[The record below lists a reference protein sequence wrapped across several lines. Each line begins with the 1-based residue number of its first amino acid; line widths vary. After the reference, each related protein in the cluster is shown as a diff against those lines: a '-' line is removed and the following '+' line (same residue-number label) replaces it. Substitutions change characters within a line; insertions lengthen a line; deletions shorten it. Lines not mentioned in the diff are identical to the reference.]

1 MQKFS
6 LPQQPK
12 IIKKEGNSA
21 IIEIDSLYP
30 GYGTTL
36 GNALR
41 RVLLSSIPG
50 SAITTV
56 RIAGVDHEF
65 STMSGV
71 LEDVIHVLLNLK
83 QMRFKLFK
91 EEGVTIKLSAK
102 GEKKVTAGDFTVPG
116 GEVEIVNPDL
126 YIATLTDKK
135 SSLEIE
141 AEVFPG
147 VGYEPIERRR
157 KDKLQIGS
165 IAIDAIYTPI
175 RKIKFSVENMR
186 VGDRTDF
193 NKLVFDIET
202 DGSIRPEVAFKK
214 GVDILDEHIKIL
226 GEIEIQ
232 EEEPAEEKKA
242 AKSKSKKSKE

>member
-12 IIKKEGNSA
+12 VIKKEENSA

-36 GNALR
+36 GNAIR

-83 QMRFKLFK
+83 QIRFKLYK
-91 EEGVTIKLSAK
+91 EEGVTIKLSVK

-135 SSLEIE
+135 SNLEIE
-141 AEVFPG
+141 AEVSLG

-157 KDKLQIGS
+157 KDKLQVGS
-165 IAIDAIYTPI
+165 IAVDAIYTPI

-214 GVDILDEHIKIL
+214 AVDILDEHIKII

-232 EEEPAEEKKA
+232 EEEPVVEVKKA
-242 AKSKSKKSKE
+242 KKSKKSE

>member
-12 IIKKEGNSA
+12 IIKKGENLA

-36 GNALR
+36 GNAIR

-56 RIAGVDHEF
+56 KITGVDHEF
-65 STMSGV
+65 STMPGV
-71 LEDVIHVLLNLK
+71 LEDVIHILLNLK
-83 QMRFKLFK
+83 QVRFKLFK
-91 EEGVTIKLSAK
+91 EESVTIKLSIK
-102 GEKKVTAGDFTVPG
+102 GEKKVTAGDFKVPG
-116 GEVEIVNPDL
+116 GEIEIVNPDL

-141 AEVFPG
+141 AEVAPG

-165 IAIDAIYTPI
+165 IAVDAIYTPI

-202 DGSIRPEVAFKK
+202 DGSIRPESAFKK
-214 GVDILDEHIKIL
+214 AINILDEHIKII
-226 GEIEIQ
+226 GEIEIP
-232 EEEPAEEKKA
+232 EEEPVAEIKKT
-242 AKSKSKKSKE
+242 KKSKKSEE

>member
-71 LEDVIHVLLNLK
+71 LEDVIHILLNLK
-83 QMRFKLFK
+83 QIRFKLYK
-91 EEGVTIKLSAK
+91 EEGVTIKLSVK
-102 GEKKVTAGDFTVPG
+102 GEKKVTAGDFKVSG
-116 GEVEIVNPDL
+116 GEIEIVNPDL

-141 AEVFPG
+141 AEVSPG

-157 KDKLQIGS
+157 KDKLQVGS
-165 IAIDAIYTPI
+165 IAVDAIYTPI

-202 DGSIRPEVAFKK
+202 DGSIKPEVAFKK
-214 GVDILDEHIKIL
+214 GVDILDEHVKIL

-232 EEEPAEEKKA
+232 EEEPVVEVKKA
-242 AKSKSKKSKE
+242 KRAKKSE

>member
-12 IIKKEGNSA
+12 IITVEENSA
-21 IIEIDSLYP
+21 TIEIDSLYP

-56 RIAGVDHEF
+56 RIAGTDHEF
-65 STMSGV
+65 STISGV
-71 LEDVIHVLLNLK
+71 LEDVIHILLNLK
-83 QMRFKLFK
+83 QIRFKLFK
-91 EEGVTIKLSAK
+91 EESVTIKLSAK
-102 GEKKVTAGDFTVPG
+102 GEKKVTAGDFDVPG
-116 GEVEIVNPDL
+116 GEIEIVNPDL

-135 SSLEIE
+135 SNLEIE
-141 AEVFPG
+141 AEVYPG

-157 KDKLQIGS
+157 KDKLQVGS
-165 IAIDAIYTPI
+165 IAVDAIYTPI

-202 DGSIRPEVAFKK
+202 DGSIRPESAFKK
-214 GVDILDEHIKIL
+214 AVDILDEHIKIL
-226 GEIEIQ
+226 GEIEIP
-232 EEEPAEEKKA
+232 EEPAAGVKEVKKA
-242 AKSKSKKSKE
+242 KKSKKSE

>member
-12 IIKKEGNSA
+12 IIKKEANSA
-21 IIEIDSLYP
+21 VIEIDSLYP

-36 GNALR
+36 GNAIR

-56 RIAGVDHEF
+56 KITGVDHEF

-83 QMRFKLFK
+83 QIRFKLFK
-91 EEGVTIKLSAK
+91 EESVTIKLSVK
-102 GEKKVTAGDFTVPG
+102 GEKKVTAGDFEVSG
-116 GEVEIVNPDL
+116 GEIEIVNPDL

-141 AEVFPG
+141 AEVSPG

-157 KDKLQIGS
+157 KDKLPIGS
-165 IAIDAIYTPI
+165 IAVDAIYTPI
-175 RKIKFSVENMR
+175 RKIKFTVENMR

-214 GVDILDEHIKIL
+214 AIDILDEHIRIID
-226 GEIEIQ
+226 EIEIP
-232 EEEPAEEKKA
+232 EEEPVVETKKTKKA
-242 AKSKSKKSKE
+242 KKSEE

>member
-12 IIKKEGNSA
+12 IIKKEKNSA

-36 GNALR
+36 GNAVR

-56 RIAGVDHEF
+56 KIKGVDHEF
-65 STMSGV
+65 STIPGV
-71 LEDVIHVLLNLK
+71 LEDVIHILLNLK
-83 QMRFKLFK
+83 QVRFKLLK
-91 EEGVTIKLSAK
+91 EESVTIRLSVK
-102 GEKKVTAGDFTVPG
+102 GEKKVTASDFEVSG
-116 GEVEIVNPDL
+116 GEIEIVNPDL

-141 AEVFPG
+141 AEVSPG

-157 KDKLQIGS
+157 KDKLSIGS
-165 IAIDAIYTPI
+165 IAVDAIYTPI
-175 RKIKFSVENMR
+175 RKIKFTVGNMR

-193 NKLVFDIET
+193 NKLIFDIET
-202 DGSIRPEVAFKK
+202 DGSICPEVAFKK
-214 GVDILDEHIKIL
+214 AIDILNEHIKII
-226 GEIEIQ
+226 GEVEIP
-232 EEEPAEEKKA
+232 EEEPVVETKKT
-242 AKSKSKKSKE
+242 KKSKKSEE

>member
-232 EEEPAEEKKA
+232 EEEPVVEVKKA
-242 AKSKSKKSKE
+242 KKSKKSE

>member
-12 IIKKEGNSA
+12 IIKKEENSA

-83 QMRFKLFK
+83 QIRFKLYK
-91 EEGVTIKLSAK
+91 EEGVTIKLSVK

-135 SSLEIE
+135 SNLEIE
-141 AEVFPG
+141 AEVSLG

-157 KDKLQIGS
+157 KDKLQVGS
-165 IAIDAIYTPI
+165 IAVDAIYTPI

-214 GVDILDEHIKIL
+214 AVDILDEHIKII
-226 GEIEIQ
+226 GGIEIQ
-232 EEEPAEEKKA
+232 EEEVPVVEVKKT
-242 AKSKSKKSKE
+242 KKSKKSE